1 MPKNEENEQIVHE
14 IFKETTRAKIAG
26 RIFKMKEFSEMDKDP
41 DHFETE
47 VRRWKTAVE
56 KTVAES
62 EKDVTVAKIH
72 LYVWGCLLYTS
83 DAADE

>member
-1 MPKNEENEQIVHE
+1 MSKSATMDEATIHE

-41 DHFETE
+41 DHFEAE

-56 KTVAES
+56 KTIAET
-62 EKDVTVAKIH
+62 ENHRNTCHI
-72 LYVWGCLLYTS
+72 
-83 DAADE
+83 